1 MSAPTVAD
9 AAARRL
15 VRLADWRTGVLI
27 FVPPAGPRRP
37 RPGQR
42 ASRGSK
48 ARVAL
53 HAHAIISVPVDELAL
68 EPETAA

>member
-1 MSAPTVAD
+1 MNAPSVAD

-15 VRLADWRTGVLI
+15 VRLADGRTGILI
-27 FVPPAGPRRP
+27 FVPRP
-37 RPGQR
+37 WRPGQR
-42 ASRGSK
+42 PSRGAK

-68 EPETAA
+68 EPETAP